1 MKKISTTKFKD
12 HDEWLEL
19 RRQGIGG
26 SDAATIVGLNQWSSP
41 YLLWLDKLGKLPP
54 EEENEAIRQGKDLE
68 GYVAERFCEQTGKKV
83 RRRRQIIRNSDY
95 PFAHANID
103 RWIVGENAG
112 LECKTTSPYNLDKFS
127 EEEFPQNY
135 YIQCLHYMAVTGADK
150 YYLAVLIFG
159 KDFKVYEF
167 ERDEVAIKNLMQIES
182 DFWKYVD
189 TETEP
194 PVDGTSATDE
204 GLKIQYGNP
213 NSEERTILFGMNNEA
228 DYLMELKNQRSE
240 LDEKI
245 KTLEQEFKQRIGNS
259 VYGETDRFLF
269 SWKPQTRKT
278 FQSRAFIK
286 DHPDLDYEP
295 YYKTSESR
303 VFKVKEIK

>member
-1 MKKISTTKFKD
+1 MNNIKTTSYKS

-19 RRQGIGG
+19 RRHGIGG
-26 SDAATIVGLNQWSSP
+26 SDAATIVGLNQWDSP

-54 EEENEAIRQGKDLE
+54 KEETEAMRQGTDLE
-68 GYVAERFCEQTGKKV
+68 DYVAKRFSGQTGKKV
-83 RRRRQIIRNSDY
+83 RRRRQIIKNSKY
-95 PFAHANID
+95 PFAHANVD

-127 EEEFPQNY
+127 DEEFPQHY

-167 ERDEVAIKNLMQIES
+167 ERDEEAIQNLMQLES
-182 DFWKYVD
+182 EFWQYVE

-194 PVDGTSATDE
+194 PVDGTAATDK
-204 GLKIQYGNP
+204 GLQIKY
-213 NSEERTILFGMNNEA
+213 NSPEDGRTILFGMNNQA
-228 DYLMELKNQRSE
+228 DRLEELKKRRSE
-240 LDEKI
+240 LDEEI
-245 KTLEQEFKQRIGNS
+245 KTLEQEFKQRIGDS
-259 VYGETDRFLF
+259 IYGETDRFLF
-269 SWKPQTRKT
+269 SWKPQVRKT

-286 DHPDLDYEP
+286 DHPELDYGP
-295 YYKTSESR
+295 YYKTSENR
-303 VFKVKEIK
+303 VFKIKEIK